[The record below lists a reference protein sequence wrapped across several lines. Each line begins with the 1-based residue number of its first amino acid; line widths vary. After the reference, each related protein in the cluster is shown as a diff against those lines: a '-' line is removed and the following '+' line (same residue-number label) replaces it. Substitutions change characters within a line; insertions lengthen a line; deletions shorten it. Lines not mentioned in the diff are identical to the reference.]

1 MDKYCVIC
9 WVLTQRASSGDPV
22 GVRNIIP
29 RCMYIPTNRRN
40 VRRTCVAFRVRFVM
54 KDCVLR
60 LDSIT
65 KSKNSKG
72 CPWRRGLVVS
82 VCHREGWS
90 YGSWDRT
97 PPGYR
102 VVAFFQKIEFRTVQ
116 IVASCFRL
124 IALYILGL
132 HYTEDY
138 FLFSFST
145 LLVRGCQIFRDT
157 TYQNG
162 KKLYQMTLKIPND
175 PKNTK
180 WP

>member
-124 IALYILGL
+124 IALYIHTWTALHGRLFFVFVLNIARPGL
-132 HYTEDY
+132 PD
-138 FLFSFST
+138 FSWYN
-145 LLVRGCQIFRDT
+145 VPKWEKI
-157 TYQNG
+157 
-162 KKLYQMTLKIPND
+162 IPND